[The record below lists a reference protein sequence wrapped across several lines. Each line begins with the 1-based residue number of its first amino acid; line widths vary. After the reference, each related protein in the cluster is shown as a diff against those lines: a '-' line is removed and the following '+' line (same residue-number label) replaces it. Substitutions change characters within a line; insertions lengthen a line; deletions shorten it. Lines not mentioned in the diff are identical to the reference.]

1 MKTILARICHFFLS
15 LKKMTKQATL
25 SLFHADEL
33 GFYCIFIVYSYVRRT
48 LVINLF
54 F

>member
-1 MKTILARICHFFLS
+1 
-15 LKKMTKQATL
+15 MTKQATL